1 MSTGISIGGQT
12 TGGSSVGSSN
22 PLPVY
27 TPSGYG
33 FQLTD
38 GTRFVDV
45 VSGGTAE
52 ATWNE
57 GVMFMGKDTA
67 GTAYPIPLSAGGG
80 GVPVT
85 GTQLDALTDAEL
97 RANNLATEG
106 KQDSIITAISGVLT
120 DAQLSANNLATEGK
134 QDSIITAIGGVLT
147 DAELRATSVP
157 VSVASLP
164 AGTNLI
170 GKVNISPPLGTG
182 TNATRTLTLS
192 ATAYT
197 VIASTPITAYQLV
210 MYNNSDTDIYWG
222 FANSNANG
230 ILLPRDG
237 RVALDM
243 GASQAIYAYCA
254 SAGKTLATTYKLLS

>member
-97 RANNLATEG
+97 RA
-106 KQDSIITAISGVLT
+106 TA
-120 DAQLSANNLATEGK
+120 
-134 QDSIITAIGGVLT
+134 
-147 DAELRATSVP
+147 VP

>member
-106 KQDSIITAISGVLT
+106 KQDSIITAI
-120 DAQLSANNLATEGK
+120 
-134 QDSIITAIGGVLT
+134 GGVLT
-147 DAELRATSVP
+147 DVELRATAVP

-164 AGTNLI
+164 AGTNNI
-170 GKVNISPPLGTG
+170 GDVDIASSTPYKNLDVDESGDL
-182 TNATRTLTLS
+182 AVDEAKTLTGYYIFNKSAATLYVKLYNK
-192 ATAYT
+192 ATAPT
-197 VIASTPITAYQLV
+197 VGTDTPVQVYAIPAGAAANKTCNIA
-210 MYNNSDTDIYWG
+210 
-222 FANSNANG
+222 FALG
-230 ILLPRDG
+230 IG
-237 RVALDM
+237 V
-243 GASQAIYAYCA
+243 G
-254 SAGKTLATTYKLLS
+254 ATTGVADNDTGAPAANDVVISLDYK

>member
-106 KQDSIITAISGVLT
+106 KQDSIITAI
-120 DAQLSANNLATEGK
+120 
-134 QDSIITAIGGVLT
+134 GGVLT
-147 DAELRATSVP
+147 DAELRATAVP